1 MKKCTRVNTS
11 LTLIVA
17 SILVVG
23 GLSVISMEL
32 QQQKAYGLFHCPPCP
47 RCQDSLCHIKGAQT
61 GGPDD
66 NGNVGHGNTGTAN
79 TGNGNVGSHNVG
91 NGNTG
96 RNNIGNGNTGSNLV
110 GDPIPGCV
118 GRVCG

>member
-1 MKKCTRVNTS
+1 MKECNIVRTS
-11 LTLIVA
+11 LTVLAAAV
-17 SILVVG
+17 LVVG
-23 GLSVISMEL
+23 GLTFISMEL
-32 QQQKAYGLFHCPPCP
+32 QQIAYGLFHCPPCP

-79 TGNGNVGSHNVG
+79 IGNGNVGSHNVG

-110 GDPIPGCV
+110 GDPIPCV
-118 GRVCG
+118 ENGFCR